1 MIAKQQHNIRELA
14 SQRDHQGAEDEQQLD
29 PQWANAEQQIEGLL
43 RVSRRIVDK
52 VYVKGYSTTKPQLVA
67 SVMHALL
74 AKVQI
79 DILDEAAR
87 GIIQQL
93 DQLAPGN
100 S

>member
-1 MIAKQQHNIRELA
+1 MIAKQQHNIRQLA
-14 SQRDHQGAEDEQQLD
+14 SQRDHQGAEDEQLD

-43 RVSRRIVDK
+43 RVSRRIVDR
-52 VYVKGYSTTKPQLVA
+52 VYVKGYSTTRPQLVA